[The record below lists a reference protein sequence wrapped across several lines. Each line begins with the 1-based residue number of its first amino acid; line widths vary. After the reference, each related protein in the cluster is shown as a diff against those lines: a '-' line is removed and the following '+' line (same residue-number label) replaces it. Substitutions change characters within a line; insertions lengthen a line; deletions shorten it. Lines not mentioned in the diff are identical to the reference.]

1 MNVVHVTLKI
11 GIVTNGMLPVATLPN
26 SFVSLRNL
34 ARGTRPR
41 GGQATREA
49 GLYQAPAR
57 RKVGVIFRKRP
68 YSMKVVWQNANGDR
82 FKRVAALD
90 KRVCGTKQIDVPHEC
105 IA

>member
-1 MNVVHVTLKI
+1 MALKI

-26 SFVSLRNL
+26 SFVPLRNL
-34 ARGTRPR
+34 AWGSRQR

-49 GLYQAPAR
+49 RLYQAPAR
-57 RKVGVIFRKRP
+57 RKVGVIVRKRP
-68 YSMKVVWQNANGDR
+68 YGVKVVRQNANGDR

-90 KRVCGTKQIDVPHEC
+90 KRVCVTKQIDVLYEC